1 MQTSVFKLPISPV
14 ISGQNIIDDLNELD
28 DLDSFGNRFSLA
40 HLDFTDFTERDITID
55 GKLDESFF
63 EVSMDDT
70 MEVSMDDTMELHT
83 LWEEE
88 DWQDGKREEPLA
100 DTKDMVSTEPEKE
113 KDSSG
118 FLTFDNIYNKTT
130 VRDRMEFKLSRSFND
145 TTKDYARSFSKVG
158 HVSLLVENNNTDTG
172 FITVDNIIKSLVKHM
187 VMANEGALCHTWTYR
202 ERECYALLDWMG
214 CWNLYAIA
222 PRKYVDDARPRTY
235 NDHPV
240 NVLAWDDNNYM
251 YNVVLDLKTDVMLP
265 NLETDEALPG
275 STFKDLSY
283 CKAYVNMFVDGIR
296 RGN

>member
-14 ISGQNIIDDLNELD
+14 ISGQNIIDDLHELD
-28 DLDSFGNRFSLA
+28 DLDSFGNRFLLA
-40 HLDFTDFTERDITID
+40 HLDSIDFTERGITID
-55 GKLDESFF
+55 GKLDDT
-63 EVSMDDT
+63 MDDT
-70 MEVSMDDTMELHT
+70 MDDTLDDTMELQQKHLHT

-88 DWQDGKREEPLA
+88 GWQDGKREEPLA

-113 KDSSG
+113 KDSPG
-118 FLTFDNIYNKTT
+118 FLTFDNIDNKTT
-130 VRDRMEFKLSRSFND
+130 FRDRMEFKLSRSFND
-145 TTKDYARSFSKVG
+145 TTKDYARSFSRVG

-187 VMANEGALCHTWTYR
+187 VMANEGGLCHTWTYR
-202 ERECYALLDWMG
+202 KRECYALLDWMG

-222 PRKYVDDARPRTY
+222 PMKYVDDARPRTY
-235 NDHPV
+235 NDLPV
-240 NVLAWDDNNYM
+240 NVLEWGDNNYM

-275 STFKDLSY
+275 SRFKDLSY
-283 CKAYVNMFVDGIR
+283 CKAYVNMFLDGIR